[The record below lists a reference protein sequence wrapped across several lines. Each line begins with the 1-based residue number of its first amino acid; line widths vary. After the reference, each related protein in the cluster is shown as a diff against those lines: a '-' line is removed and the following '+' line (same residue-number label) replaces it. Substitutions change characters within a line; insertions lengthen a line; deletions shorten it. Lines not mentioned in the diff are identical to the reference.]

1 VKNKLPGGKQWI
13 VGITDFVQPP
23 VDIEQAAFPEAE
35 FRFLSD
41 WRVSEESREEWS
53 QVDALLVWHWKT
65 DRATAELLDKCKITV
80 RYGAGYDVVDVAAL
94 TDRGIV
100 FCNTP
105 GCGTQ
110 EVADTTCAMI
120 LALQR
125 KLVTYDRDC
134 RTYTDRWQKVLVPI
148 QRISEQTLG
157 IIGGGRIGSAVIER
171 MKPFGYRIL
180 LYDPHLPEDGKRTL
194 GCEQVESLA
203 ELLREADI
211 ISIHCPLTIE
221 TRGMVNAAFLS
232 QMKPGSSLVNT
243 ARGGIFADLDCLE
256 EALRTEHLA
265 SIAMDVLPDE
275 PPKDHPLLRA
285 WRQDEPWL
293 SGRLIITP
301 HTADYSERGW
311 YEVHSRTAE
320 TARMFL
326 IEGKVRNQITA

>member
-1 VKNKLPGGKQWI
+1 MKNKLSGGKQWI

-23 VDIEQAAFPEAE
+23 VDIEQTAFPEAE

-41 WRVSEESREEWS
+41 WRASEENRKEWS

-65 DRATAELLDKCKITV
+65 DRATAELLDKCKIAV

-148 QRISEQTLG
+148 QRTSEQTLG

-171 MKPFGYRIL
+171 LKPFGYRIL

-203 ELLREADI
+203 ELLHEADI
-211 ISIHCPLTIE
+211 VSIHCPLTNE

-232 QMKPGSSLVNT
+232 RMKPGSSLVNA
-243 ARGGIFADLDCLE
+243 ARGGVFADLDCLE
-256 EALRTEHLA
+256 QALRTKHLA

-285 WRQDEPWL
+285 WRQDEQWL

-311 YEVHSRTAE
+311 YEVHYRTAE

-326 IEGKVRNQITA
+326 IEGKVRNRITT

>member
-1 VKNKLPGGKQWI
+1 MKNKLSGGKQWI
-13 VGITDFVQPP
+13 AGITDFVQPP
-23 VDIEQAAFPEAE
+23 VDIEQTAFPEAE

-41 WRVSEESREEWS
+41 WRVSEENREEWS

-65 DRATAELLDKCKITV
+65 DRATAELLNKCKIAV

-100 FCNTP
+100 FCSTP

-125 KLVTYDRDC
+125 KLVTYDRAC

-148 QRISEQTLG
+148 QRTSEQTLG

-171 MKPFGYRIL
+171 MRPFGYRIL
-180 LYDPHLPEDGKRTL
+180 LYDPHLPEDIKRTL

-203 ELLREADI
+203 ELLHEADI
-211 ISIHCPLTIE
+211 VSIHCPLTNE

-232 QMKPGSSLVNT
+232 RMKPGSSLVNA
-243 ARGGIFADLDCLE
+243 ARGGVFADLDCLE
-256 EALRTEHLA
+256 QALRAEHLA

-311 YEVHSRTAE
+311 YEVHYRTAE